1 MRELIKS
8 AFNQKY
14 STITAR
20 EERVKGRGGEA
31 QRGQLTWA
39 QRCSQTLH
47 KTESWKQY
55 FFLYY
60 RVFIILSKLF
70 VGSFSTILAVSYLF
84 SVVLQIFIVKVV
96 CWLQFRLQDLR
107 GAHGGRQSEKL
118 VARSWVGIVWAA
130 SFWNVTVS
138 IWASSRLDCVC
149 VCLCRYVR
157 VSVCECLCFT
167 SACLSVSARVH
178 SALVCTPSCVCVCV
192 GERVCCCDCVWS
204 CASQLEA
211 KSQRKTIS
219 IDNS

>member
-157 VSVCECLCFT
+157 VSVC
-167 SACLSVSARVH
+167 
-178 SALVCTPSCVCVCV
+178 VCVCV
-192 GERVCCCDCVWS
+192 LPLLASVWVRVCILHLCAHPRVCACVSVSASAVATVCDHAP
-204 CASQLEA
+204 AS
-211 KSQRKTIS
+211 
-219 IDNS
+219 